1 LSSIARSHSEAQMS
15 RFLNGD
21 ALYGDD
27 LDATD
32 IEAWYAEE
40 TEGYASMDYSDAQGA
55 VYHYHALNRHHGF
68 DKLPKNIRF
77 GSALGIGSAFAEEF
91 APVATRIDRL
101 TVLDPS
107 DRFPRDRVH
116 GIATRY
122 VKPQASGIMPFDANS
137 FDLITCFG
145 TLHHVP
151 NVSKVMHE
159 ISRVVKPGGHVLIRE
174 PIISMGDWRLP
185 RPGLTRHE
193 RGIPFPLFERMV
205 GTTDLRIVDQALVG
219 FGPLSKL
226 ARVTKRGVF
235 DSPVLTS
242 LDAWLC
248 RLSARNTTYHRQ
260 GLLQKFGPNN
270 AFWVLKKP

>member
-1 LSSIARSHSEAQMS
+1 MSSIAQSHTEAHMS
-15 RFLNGD
+15 GFLNGE

-27 LDATD
+27 LDDSD

-55 VYHYHALNRHHGF
+55 VYHYHALNIHHGF
-68 DKLPKNIRF
+68 AHLPKDIRF

-91 APVATRIDRL
+91 APIANRIDRL

-122 VKPQASGIMPFDANS
+122 VKPQASGIMPFEANS

-151 NVSKVMHE
+151 NVSRVMLE
-159 ISRVVKPGGHVLIRE
+159 ISRVIKPGGYVLIRE

-193 RGIPFPLFERMV
+193 RGIPFSLFERIV
-205 GTTDLRIVDQALVG
+205 SGTSLKIVNQALVG

-226 ARVTKRGVF
+226 ARVAKRGVF
-235 DSPVLTS
+235 ASPVLTRI
-242 LDAWLC
+242 DAWLC
-248 RLSARNTTYHRQ
+248 RLSASNTTYHRQ
-260 GLLQKFGPNN
+260 GIMQKVGPNN
-270 AFWVLKKP
+270 AFWVLQKS